1 MLKNVPKPLQNVFLT
16 LEPGR
21 KQLYLG
27 LDRAAPTCLES
38 DKPQEACVE
47 EIIIL
52 CLANTFSQGVP
63 TAAIVAPSSEKNR
76 RLFPEMQDSAVSIE
90 TDAQPEIA
98 TKSSHKASQGLQ
110 LRLQGLSFGPRTS

>member
-1 MLKNVPKPLQNVFLT
+1 MLKNVTKPLQNVFLT

-38 DKPQEACVE
+38 DKPQETGVE
-47 EIIIL
+47 KLIIL

-63 TAAIVAPSSEKNR
+63 PAAIVAPSSEKNR
-76 RLFPEMQDSAVSIE
+76 SLFPEMQDSVVSIE
-90 TDAQPEIA
+90 IEAQPETA
-98 TKSSHKASQGLQ
+98 AKSSHRASQGLQ
-110 LRLQGLSFGPRTS
+110 LRLQGLSFGPGRS